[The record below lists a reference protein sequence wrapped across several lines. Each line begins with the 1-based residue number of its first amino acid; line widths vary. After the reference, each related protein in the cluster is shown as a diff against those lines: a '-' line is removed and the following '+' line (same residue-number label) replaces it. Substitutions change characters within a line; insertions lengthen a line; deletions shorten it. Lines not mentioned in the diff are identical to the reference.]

1 MPFDYIYN
9 IFILLLTVSMMN
21 NARINR
27 NSDIFKREKLRNYT
41 FFCVFR
47 NCEHLHTHLLH
58 FSKDHDMIDMA
69 KRMIF

>member
-1 MPFDYIYN
+1 M
-9 IFILLLTVSMMN
+9 VSVMN

-27 NSDIFKREKLRNYT
+27 NPDIFKREKLRNYT

-47 NCEHLHTHLLH
+47 NYEHLHTHLLH
-58 FSKDHDMIDMA
+58 FSKDHDMIDTA